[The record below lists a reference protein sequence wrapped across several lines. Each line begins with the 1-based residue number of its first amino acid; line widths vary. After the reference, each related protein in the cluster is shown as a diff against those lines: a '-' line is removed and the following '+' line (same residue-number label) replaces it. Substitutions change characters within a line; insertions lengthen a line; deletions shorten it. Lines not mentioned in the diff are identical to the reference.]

1 MSFVDNEIKE
11 KGKGEGWTLDLWV
24 TLFALLYEYS
34 RTTNDETLRNV
45 CTKIVPT
52 LDTRLITSDTLP
64 SKLSLFSL
72 HQG

>member
-34 RTTNDETLRNV
+34 RRINDETLRNAQ
-45 CTKIVPT
+45 KLFQNWT
-52 LDTRLITSDTLP
+52 LGS
-64 SKLSLFSL
+64 
-72 HQG
+72 

>member
-34 RTTNDETLRNV
+34 RKIYYET
-45 CTKIVPT
+45 
-52 LDTRLITSDTLP
+52 
-64 SKLSLFSL
+64 
-72 HQG
+72 